1 MIGFDETVFPEL
13 NFRSPTEFQDTLN
26 RLQAFFA
33 GHEVQLAEV
42 FARARELEK
51 AFDVID
57 PFIQEYTAMTCPYCA
72 VVCCANRHGMPTFG
86 DIVSFLAM
94 RRRLPVYDLSIS
106 AGAACQF
113 MGAMG
118 CVLPRLVRPYRCT
131 WYFCDPL
138 LKQIEIGPAS
148 HYRTFI
154 QYVENLSAARGR
166 VLEAF
171 HRIWS
176 IDRDAL
182 CSQDDARRDH
192 S

>member
-13 NFRSPTEFQDTLN
+13 NFRSPTEFQNTLN
-26 RLQAFFA
+26 RLQTFFA
-33 GHEVQLAEV
+33 ENEARLAEV
-42 FARARELEK
+42 FARAQELEN

-57 PFIQEYTAMTCPYCA
+57 PFIQEYTAKTCPYCA

-94 RRRLPVYDLSIS
+94 RRQLPLYDLSIS

-113 MGAMG
+113 MGARG
-118 CVLPRLVRPYRCT
+118 CVLPRLIRPYRCT

-176 IDRDAL
+176 IDRDVL
-182 CSQDDARRDH
+182 CSQDDVERDQ